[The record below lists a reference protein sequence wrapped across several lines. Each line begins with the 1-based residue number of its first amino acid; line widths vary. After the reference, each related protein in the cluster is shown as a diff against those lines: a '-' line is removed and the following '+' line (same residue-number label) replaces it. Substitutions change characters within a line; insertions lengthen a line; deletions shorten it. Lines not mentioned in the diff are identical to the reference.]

1 MHTAGRDV
9 LHSLCKHMKTGLQD
23 NSGLKCCWFISRFV
37 LFLLDRTTAALHEFT
52 VQRIILLHLTL
63 SLQPIIILI
72 LQFLDM
78 CECSETVHWSTD
90 VWESFLRP
98 CHPNMIIGVVLIQ
111 DWK

>member
-1 MHTAGRDV
+1 M
-9 LHSLCKHMKTGLQD
+9 
-23 NSGLKCCWFISRFV
+23 
-37 LFLLDRTTAALHEFT
+37 LLVHFQICTFSPGPNDGSFARVT

-90 VWESFLRP
+90 VWESFLRL